1 MGHAADQLAATGD
14 AATCSFTGPGSFY
27 HWMNASQMSMSPL
40 VGQRAC
46 LADGGGDER
55 KGIDYI
61 LALTHPSYWKLLP
74 RGHALR
80 EKKRTTWLLVG
91 DSTDRVAVFEWCRLL
106 KQKSLIKN
114 RTRVEPWSA
123 APVGVRKQ
131 LGLSAEIE
139 YAAAGCTVSD
149 FGDGERKFSLASFST
164 FGVLNVSELNACGRA
179 GSPISSLPVAC
190 GHGEAVKKS
199 SLWIAQSMV
208 LEEGDALE
216 TAPRIA
222 QLSRRQTVGPALGLS
237 PTEDPTFV
245 TLHSCLWDMS
255 SRVGNTGDWYR
266 PSIMEKYRAGV
277 LQMARSARSAYPTSS
292 RWFSTCRPL
301 AYQGLNSYPTRT
313 RHLQVALDSMARSAL
328 RGRRDLVEGLIDNWA
343 VLTGLESYST
353 DGRHYTGSGAATM
366 INAHL
371 NEMFDQ

>member
-55 KGIDYI
+55 KGIDYVQ
-61 LALTHPSYWKLLP
+61 ALTHLSYWKLLP

-106 KQKSLIKN
+106 REKSWIKN
-114 RTRVEPWSA
+114 RTRVESWSA
-123 APVGVRKQ
+123 APVGVRKE
-131 LGLSAEIE
+131 LGLSAETE
-139 YAAAGCTVSD
+139 YAGCTVSG

-164 FGVLNVSELNACGRA
+164 FGVLNVSEMEACAGSRIPSLPAACGY
-179 GSPISSLPVAC
+179 
-190 GHGEAVKKS
+190 GEAVKMS
-199 SLWIAQSMV
+199 SLWLAQMLV
-208 LEEGDALE
+208 LEEGDALQ

-222 QLSRRQTVGPALGLS
+222 QLSRRQIVGPALGLL

-245 TLHSCLWDMS
+245 TLHSCLWDMN
-255 SRVGNTGDWYR
+255 SRVGNTGYWYR
-266 PSIMEKYRAGV
+266 PSIMDKYRAGV
-277 LQMARSARSAYPTSS
+277 LQMARSARNTYPTSS

-301 AYQGLNSYPTRT
+301 VGDKGLGRFPTRT
-313 RHLQVALDSMARSAL
+313 RQLQVALDSMARSSL

-371 NEMFDQ
+371 NEMFGQ